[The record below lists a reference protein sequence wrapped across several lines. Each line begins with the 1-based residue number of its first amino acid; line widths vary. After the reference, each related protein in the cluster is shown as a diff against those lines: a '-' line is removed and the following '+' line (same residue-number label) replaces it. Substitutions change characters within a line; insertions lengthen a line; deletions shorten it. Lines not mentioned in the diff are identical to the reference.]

1 MRHAHHLNAKAGY
14 PLKNNVVRMD
24 HDLAQ
29 SGQALAVFVE
39 VRMLGR
45 LLQVVLNA
53 LQKLIRCTFI
63 ALGDEVQ
70 YFEQVSAR

>member
-1 MRHAHHLNAKAGY
+1 MHYAHHLDAQAGD
-14 PLKNNVVRMD
+14 PVKNNVVRM
-24 HDLAQ
+24 HNDLAQ

-45 LLQVVLNA
+45 LLQVVLDA
-53 LQKLIRCTFI
+53 LQKLARRAFV

-70 YFEQVSAR
+70 DFEQVSAR

>member
-1 MRHAHHLNAKAGY
+1 MNYAYHLDAQAGD
-14 PLKNNVVRMD
+14 PVKNNVVRMH

-29 SGQALAVFVE
+29 SGKTLTVFIE
-39 VRMLGR
+39 VGMLGR
-45 LLQVVLNA
+45 LLQVVLDA
-53 LQKLIRCTFI
+53 LQKLARRAFV

>member
-1 MRHAHHLNAKAGY
+1 MR
-14 PLKNNVVRMD
+14 

-39 VRMLGR
+39 IGMLGR
-45 LLQVVLNA
+45 LLQVVLDA
-53 LQKLIRCTFI
+53 TQKLIRRAFI

-70 YFEQVSAR
+70 YFQQVSAR

>member
-1 MRHAHHLNAKAGY
+1 MNYANHLDAEAGD
-14 PLKNNVVRMD
+14 PVKNNVVRMH

-39 VRMLGR
+39 IGMLGR
-45 LLQVVLNA
+45 LLQVVLDA
-53 LQKLIRCTFI
+53 TQKLIRRAFI

-70 YFEQVSAR
+70 YFQQVSAR